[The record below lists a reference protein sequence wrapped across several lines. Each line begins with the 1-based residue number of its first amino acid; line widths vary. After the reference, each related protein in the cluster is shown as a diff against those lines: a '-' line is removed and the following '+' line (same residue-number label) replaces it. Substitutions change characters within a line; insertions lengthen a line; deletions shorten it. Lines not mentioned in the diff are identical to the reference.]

1 MTLGD
6 THTFLMAFLYK
17 RSRSPYWWVRW
28 VSAHGEKKQE
38 STGFRHGIPAET
50 RKARE
55 VCAKKELL
63 EVSAPRCGDSS
74 WSTWVPAFL
83 DAKYS
88 NAPATKTRMVGG
100 WSTVA
105 MYLKEVGV
113 HTPAALKREHCL
125 GFIPWRRSAGHMN
138 RKGGLGKPVSHN
150 TALLELRV
158 LSVVMTEAVHRGI
171 VQSSPT
177 WKLGVR
183 KNPPKEKG
191 ELTEHHVQVIREEIA
206 RVKENDP
213 TLGHFF
219 DVSFEI
225 AMAQGWRLHE
235 TYLDLEQVNLES
247 LTVYRVQKGGR
258 SIASPLNPALVP
270 LFKQL
275 RSERRLHTYEQPKIP
290 SLEWFKLFHRL
301 REKDPSFARVSFH
314 STRVTVVSKLLNAGV
329 GQPSVMKMVGHAS
342 ATINRLYHRLPSSE
356 AAQIFRVLG
365 TGQSQA
371 KTPESS
377 GSAEGTPPP
386 G

>member
-1 MTLGD
+1 
-6 THTFLMAFLYK
+6 MAFLYK
-17 RSRSPYWWVRW
+17 RPRSPFWWVRW
-28 VSAHGEKKQE
+28 VTVEGEKKQE

-55 VCAKKELL
+55 VCARKELQ
-63 EVSAPRCGDSS
+63 EVSTPKAGDSS
-74 WSTWVPAFL
+74 WATWVPAFL
-83 DAKYS
+83 EARYS
-88 NAPATKTRMVGG
+88 NAPATKARMVGG
-100 WSTVA
+100 WSTVS
-105 MYLKEVGV
+105 MYLAQVGV
-113 HTPAALKREHCL
+113 HTPAGLKREHCL
-125 GFIPWRRSAGHMN
+125 GFIPWRRTTGHMN
-138 RKGGLGKPVSHN
+138 KKGGMGKPVSHN

-171 VQSSPT
+171 VQHSPT

-191 ELTEHHVQVIREEIA
+191 ELTEHHVRVLREEIA
-206 RVKENDP
+206 RVKEEDP
-213 TLGHFF
+213 KLGHFF
-219 DVSFEI
+219 NVSFEI

-258 SIASPLNPALVP
+258 SIASPLNPALIP
-270 LFKQL
+270 LFNRL
-275 RSERRLHTYEQPKIP
+275 RAERRIHTYEQPKIP
-290 SLEWFKLFHRL
+290 SLEWFKLFHRI

-342 ATINRLYHRLPSSE
+342 ATINRLYHRLPSAE
-356 AAQIFRVLG
+356 AAQIFRVLD
-365 TGQSQA
+365 SSRVDR
-371 KTPESS
+371 KPESS
-377 GSAEGTPPP
+377 GSPEGTPPL